1 MLNVRDEANIEDYVV
16 HDLAETEGARQRC
29 WPAKKYDV
37 PIAGLKVEVCD
48 EVAGT

>member
-16 HDLAETEGARQRC
+16 HDLAETEGARHRG

-37 PIAGLKVEVCD
+37 PIASLKVEVCD
-48 EVAGT
+48 EVPDT